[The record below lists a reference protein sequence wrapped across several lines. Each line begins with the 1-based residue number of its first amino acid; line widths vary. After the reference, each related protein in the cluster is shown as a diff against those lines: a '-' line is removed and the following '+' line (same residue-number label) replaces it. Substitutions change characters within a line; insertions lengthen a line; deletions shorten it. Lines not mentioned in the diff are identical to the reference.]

1 METLNPLAALLPPG
15 VADVPRPT
23 FVLTYEQKNITT
35 DVAPYVTSVAYTDFL
50 SGQSDEIEV
59 VLEDADGRWRDAWY
73 PGKGDALA
81 LRIGYVGAPLLPCG
95 RFEIDELSFDDPPS
109 TVTIRALATGVAA
122 PLRTDRSKPYERTT
136 LAAIAARVAKRNR
149 LTLTGKIREIR
160 IDRITQ
166 YEEPDVAFLARL
178 AREYGYAFKIVG
190 RTLVF
195 TELADLRD
203 ADAALRFTRGDLKSI
218 RLTDKIKDVYAAAK
232 GGYHNPATKKLIV
245 YGMKDGKIDVAGAAA
260 QSGAA
265 GESGTPASSGR
276 DTSADTLRVTAR
288 AGSKATLEAR
298 TQAALDRANL
308 QRTTGTFELDGNTR
322 LVAGNAIELTG
333 YGRLSGKYLI
343 ETARHRIDRG
353 GGYTTEIEVKRA
365 SRDARPDGGAQA
377 GTQPARKP
385 SAKPLIA
392 YGAADPSSNQTKDK
406 Q

>member
-1 METLNPLAALLPPG
+1 METLNPLAALASLTPPG

-81 LRIGYVGAPLLPCG
+81 LQIGYLGAPLLPCG

-122 PLRTDRSKPYERTT
+122 PLRTNHSKPYEQTT

-190 RTLVF
+190 DKLVF

-203 ADAALRFTRGDLKSI
+203 TDAALRFTRGDLKSI
-218 RLTDKIKDVYAAAK
+218 RLIDKIKDVYADAK
-232 GGYHNPATKKLIV
+232 AGYLNPKTKKLIV
-245 YGMKDGKIDVAGAAA
+245 YGVKGGGVDVVGGSDAPGGKTESPGRET
-260 QSGAA
+260 SG
-265 GESGTPASSGR
+265 
-276 DTSADTLRVTAR
+276 DTLRVTAR
-288 AGSKATLEAR
+288 AGSKATLEAKA
-298 TQAALDRANL
+298 QAALDRANL
-308 QRTTGTFELDGNTR
+308 QQTTGTFELDGNTR
-322 LVAGNAIELTG
+322 LVAGNSLDLAG

-343 ETARHRIDRG
+343 ESARHRIDRS
-353 GGYTTEIEVKRA
+353 GGYTTEIEVKRS
-365 SRDARPDGGAQA
+365 SREVQGQGGAKA
-377 GTQPARKP
+377 KKRPVKKF
-385 SAKPLIA
+385 AKPLTV
-392 YGAADPSSNQTKDK
+392 YGAADASSIQTKETK
-406 Q
+406 

>member
-1 METLNPLAALLPPG
+1 METLNPLAALVSSPPG

-59 VLEDADGRWRDAWY
+59 VLEDTDGRWRGAWY
-73 PGKGDALA
+73 PGKGDTLA
-81 LRIGYVGAPLLPCG
+81 LQIGYLGAPLLPCG

-122 PLRTDRSKPYERTT
+122 PLRTSRSKPYEQTT

-166 YEEPDVAFLARL
+166 YEEHDVAFLARL

-190 RTLVF
+190 PKLVF
-195 TELADLRD
+195 TELAALRD
-203 ADAALRFTRGDLKSI
+203 TGAALRFTRGDLKSI
-218 RLTDKIKDVYAAAK
+218 RLTDKIKDVYAQAK

-245 YGMKDGKIDVAGAAA
+245 YGVKDGKVDVAGESSAPAAA
-260 QSGAA
+260 
-265 GESGTPASSGR
+265 GR
-276 DTSADTLRVTAR
+276 DASGDTLRVTAR
-288 AGSKATLEAR
+288 AGSKATLETR
-298 TQAALDRANL
+298 TQAALDRSNL

-322 LVAGNAIELTG
+322 LVAGNSIELVG

-343 ETARHRIDRG
+343 ESARHRIDRG
-353 GGYTTEIEVKRA
+353 SGYTTEIEVKR
-365 SRDARPDGGAQA
+365 SSHETGGERGAQA
-377 GTQPARKP
+377 GKRPARKP
-385 SAKPLIA
+385 PAKPLIA
-392 YGAADPSSNQTKDK
+392 YGAPDPSSNQTKDTK
-406 Q
+406 SK